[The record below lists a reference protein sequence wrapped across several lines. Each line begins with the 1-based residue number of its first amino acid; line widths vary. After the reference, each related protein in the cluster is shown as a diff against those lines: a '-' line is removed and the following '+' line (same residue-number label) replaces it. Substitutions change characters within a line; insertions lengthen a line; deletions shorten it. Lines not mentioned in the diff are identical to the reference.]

1 MKVKMKNGE
10 FVELFNGL
18 TAVKNLKGV
27 KFGLLVSKN
36 IRIIQEE
43 LKDIEEASKPTE
55 KFLELSQKMQVL
67 MNQKDDEAIAKL
79 EEENKE
85 LVEERKV
92 QLSEIDKL
100 LLEETEIELHAIPED
115 CLPTDITGEQI
126 INIDKIIE

>member
-18 TAVKNLKGV
+18 TSVQKLKGV
-27 KFGLLVSKN
+27 KLGLLVSKN

-43 LKDIEEASKPTE
+43 LKDIEEASKPSDD
-55 KFLELSQKMQVL
+55 FLELSQKVQVL
-67 MNQKDDEAIAKL
+67 MNQDKKDEIVDLEKENAELVQSRKNQL
-79 EEENKE
+79 EE
-85 LVEERKV
+85 V
-92 QLSEIDKL
+92 DKL

>member
-1 MKVKMKNGE
+1 MKNGE
-10 FVELFNGL
+10 FVTLFNGL
-18 TAVKNLKGV
+18 TAVQQLKGV

-36 IRIIQEE
+36 IRVIQEE

-55 KFLELSQKMQVL
+55 EFLELSQKMNVL

-79 EEENKE
+79 EKENKK
-85 LVEERKV
+85 LVDARKEQLEEV
-92 QLSEIDKL
+92 DKL

-115 CLPTDITGEQI
+115 CLPIDITGEQI

>member
-18 TAVKNLKGV
+18 TSVQKLKGV
-27 KFGLLVSKN
+27 KLGLLVSKN

-43 LKDIEEASKPTE
+43 LKDIEEASKPSDD
-55 KFLELSQKMQVL
+55 FLELSQKVQVL
-67 MNQKDDEAIAKL
+67 MNQDKKDEIADLEKENAELVQSRKDQL
-79 EEENKE
+79 EE
-85 LVEERKV
+85 V
-92 QLSEIDKL
+92 DKL

-115 CLPTDITGEQI
+115 CLPADITGEQI

>member
-1 MKVKMKNGE
+1 MKNGE

-18 TAVKNLKGV
+18 TAVQQLKGV

-36 IRIIQEE
+36 IRVIQEE

-55 KFLELSQKMQVL
+55 EFLELSQKMHVL
-67 MNQKDDEAIAKL
+67 MNEKNDEAIAKL

-85 LVEERKV
+85 LVDARKEQLEEV
-92 QLSEIDKL
+92 DKL

>member
-1 MKVKMKNGE
+1 MKVRMKNGE

-18 TAVKNLKGV
+18 TSVQKLKGV
-27 KFGLLVSKN
+27 KLGLLVSKN

-43 LKDIEEASKPTE
+43 LKDIEEASKTSDD
-55 KFLELSQKMQVL
+55 FLELSQKVQVL
-67 MNQKDDEAIAKL
+67 MNQDKKDEIADLEKKNAELVQSRKDQL
-79 EEENKE
+79 EE
-85 LVEERKV
+85 V
-92 QLSEIDKL
+92 DKL

>member
-1 MKVKMKNGE
+1 MKNGE

-18 TAVKNLKGV
+18 TAVQSLKGV

-36 IRIIQEE
+36 IRTIQEE
-43 LKDIEEASKPTE
+43 LKDLEEASKPTNE
-55 KFLELSQKMQVL
+55 FIELSQKVQVL
-67 MNQKDDEAIAKL
+67 MNNKDDEAITKL

-85 LVEERKV
+85 LVDARKA
-92 QLSEIDKL
+92 QLEEIDKL
-100 LLEETEIELHAIPED
+100 LLEETEIELHGIPED

>member
-1 MKVKMKNGE
+1 MKNGE

-18 TAVKNLKGV
+18 TSVKTLKGV

-36 IRIIQEE
+36 IRVIQEE

-55 KFLELSQKMQVL
+55 EFLELSQKMQVL

-85 LVEERKV
+85 LVEARKE
-92 QLSEIDKL
+92 QLAEIDKL

>member
-18 TAVKNLKGV
+18 TSVKTLKGV

-36 IRIIQEE
+36 IRVIQEE

-55 KFLELSQKMQVL
+55 EFLELSQKMQVL

-85 LVEERKV
+85 LVEARKE
-92 QLSEIDKL
+92 QLAEIDKL

>member
-1 MKVKMKNGE
+1 MKNGE
-10 FVELFNGL
+10 FVTLFNGL
-18 TAVKNLKGV
+18 TAVQQLKGV

-36 IRIIQEE
+36 IRVIQEE

-55 KFLELSQKMQVL
+55 EFLELSQKMHVL
-67 MNQKDDEAIAKL
+67 MNEKNDEAIAKL
-79 EEENKE
+79 EEDNKE
-85 LVEERKV
+85 LVDARKEQLEEV
-92 QLSEIDKL
+92 DKL

>member
-1 MKVKMKNGE
+1 MKVRMKNGE

-18 TAVKNLKGV
+18 TSVQKLKGV
-27 KFGLLVSKN
+27 KLGLLVSKN

-43 LKDIEEASKPTE
+43 LKDIEEASKPSDD
-55 KFLELSQKMQVL
+55 FLELSQKVQVL
-67 MNQKDDEAIAKL
+67 MNQDKKDEIADLEKENAELVQSRKDQL
-79 EEENKE
+79 EE
-85 LVEERKV
+85 V
-92 QLSEIDKL
+92 DKL

>member
-1 MKVKMKNGE
+1 MKNGE

-18 TAVKNLKGV
+18 TSVQKLKGV
-27 KFGLLVSKN
+27 KLGLLVSKN

-43 LKDIEEASKPTE
+43 LKDIEEASKPSDD
-55 KFLELSQKMQVL
+55 FLELSQKVQVL
-67 MNQKDDEAIAKL
+67 MNQDKKDEIADLEKENAELVQSRKDQL
-79 EEENKE
+79 EE
-85 LVEERKV
+85 V
-92 QLSEIDKL
+92 DKL

>member
-1 MKVKMKNGE
+1 
-10 FVELFNGL
+10 
-18 TAVKNLKGV
+18 
-27 KFGLLVSKN
+27 
-36 IRIIQEE
+36 
-43 LKDIEEASKPTE
+43 
-55 KFLELSQKMQVL
+55 

-85 LVEERKV
+85 LVEERKA

>member
-18 TAVKNLKGV
+18 TAVQQLKGV

-36 IRIIQEE
+36 IRVIQEE
-43 LKDIEEASKPTE
+43 LKDIEEASKPTDE
-55 KFLELSQKMQVL
+55 FLGLSQKMQVL

-85 LVEERKV
+85 LVDARKE
-92 QLSEIDKL
+92 QLAEVDKL
-100 LLEETEIELHAIPED
+100 LLEETEIELHGIPED
-115 CLPTDITGEQI
+115 CLPADITGEQI

>member
-1 MKVKMKNGE
+1 MKNGE

-18 TAVKNLKGV
+18 TSVQKLKGV
-27 KFGLLVSKN
+27 KLGLLVSKN

-43 LKDIEEASKPTE
+43 LKDIEEASKPSDD
-55 KFLELSQKMQVL
+55 FLELSQKVQVL
-67 MNQKDDEAIAKL
+67 MNQDKKDEIVDLEKENAELVQSRKNQL
-79 EEENKE
+79 EE
-85 LVEERKV
+85 V
-92 QLSEIDKL
+92 DKL

>member
-1 MKVKMKNGE
+1 MKNGE

-36 IRIIQEE
+36 VRIIQEE

-55 KFLELSQKMQVL
+55 EFLELSHKMQVL

-85 LVEERKV
+85 LVEERKA

>member
-1 MKVKMKNGE
+1 MKNGE

>member
-1 MKVKMKNGE
+1 MKNGE

-18 TAVKNLKGV
+18 TSVQKLKGV
-27 KFGLLVSKN
+27 KLGLLVSKN

-43 LKDIEEASKPTE
+43 LKDIEEASKPSDD
-55 KFLELSQKMQVL
+55 FLELSQKVQIL
-67 MNQKDDEAIAKL
+67 MNQDKKDEIADLEKENAELVQSRKDQL
-79 EEENKE
+79 EE
-85 LVEERKV
+85 V
-92 QLSEIDKL
+92 DKL

>member
-18 TAVKNLKGV
+18 TSVQKLKGV
-27 KFGLLVSKN
+27 KLGLLVSKN

-43 LKDIEEASKPTE
+43 LKDIEEASKPSDD
-55 KFLELSQKMQVL
+55 FLELSQKVQVL
-67 MNQKDDEAIAKL
+67 MNQDKKDEIADLEKENAELVQSRKDQL
-79 EEENKE
+79 EE
-85 LVEERKV
+85 V
-92 QLSEIDKL
+92 DKL

>member
-18 TAVKNLKGV
+18 TSVQKLKGV
-27 KFGLLVSKN
+27 KLGLLVSKN

-43 LKDIEEASKPTE
+43 LKDIEEASKPSDD
-55 KFLELSQKMQVL
+55 FLELSQKVQIL
-67 MNQKDDEAIAKL
+67 MNQDKKDEIADLEKENAELVQSRKDQL
-79 EEENKE
+79 EE
-85 LVEERKV
+85 V
-92 QLSEIDKL
+92 DKL